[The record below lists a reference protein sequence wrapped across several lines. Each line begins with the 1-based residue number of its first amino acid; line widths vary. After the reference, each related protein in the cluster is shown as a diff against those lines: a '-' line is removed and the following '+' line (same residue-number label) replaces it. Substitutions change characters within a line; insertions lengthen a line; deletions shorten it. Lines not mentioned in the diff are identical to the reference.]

1 LAIVCSVLAICISLY
16 SALTQEERDRDGRIL
31 AVKSETSVAP
41 EADRIP
47 ALEKTVAQLQ
57 QQLSQ
62 LQSSL
67 DSIRPRDNHVAR
79 TETTEPAAF
88 DAPLRDAPP
97 PLPAT
102 PGDPPQPIV
111 QQYFDEWGQSDW
123 GQSSAMAIDTAA
135 LENPFFGRVGGDITT
150 DCRQTVCRMEWFP
163 GTLEDLS
170 PKDREEVLGAA
181 RYEMLALA
189 SRNAPE
195 VGQLATEWIADERGR
210 TLVVTFEQAP
220 RPVR

>member
-1 LAIVCSVLAICISLY
+1 MTLPV
-16 SALTQEERDRDGRIL
+16 
-31 AVKSETSVAP
+31 
-41 EADRIP
+41 
-47 ALEKTVAQLQ
+47 
-57 QQLSQ
+57 
-62 LQSSL
+62 
-67 DSIRPRDNHVAR
+67 PRRQN
-79 TETTEPAAF
+79 
-88 DAPLRDAPP
+88 PP
-97 PLPAT
+97 PSPRRCTTPPPPPPAT

-123 GQSSAMAIDTAA
+123 GQSSATAIDTAA

-195 VGQLATEWIADERGR
+195 VGQLATEWIADDRGR
-210 TLVVTFEQAP
+210 ALVVTFEQAP
-220 RPVR
+220 RSSR